1 MVGMQRDLETDDA
14 SLQNTLLTY
23 DHGFVVAVLRSMR
36 SSELWIFFPCDKNHL
51 KKVKLLI

>member
-1 MVGMQRDLETDDA
+1 MLNVPLCKKKKKTCLFLMVGMQRDLETDDA

-36 SSELWIFFPCDKNHL
+36 SSEL
-51 KKVKLLI
+51 